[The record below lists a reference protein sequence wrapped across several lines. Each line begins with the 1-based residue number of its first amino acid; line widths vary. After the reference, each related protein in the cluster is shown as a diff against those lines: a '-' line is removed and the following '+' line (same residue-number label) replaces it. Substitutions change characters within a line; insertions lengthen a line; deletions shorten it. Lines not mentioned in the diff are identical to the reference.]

1 MKCSACGNAFND
13 GVQCGVCKKHLD
25 FGCAQ
30 LSEIGWRKLGSER
43 RAAWKCPACRSVS
56 PAPAAP
62 AGAPEPAS
70 LETVLREVRDMRRQL
85 IGLPTL
91 IEDVKSIKDELKD
104 LKSSCDFM
112 NGRLDDFTT
121 RVADMEKRVIGMEQF
136 QDTVAS
142 LESEISSLHAQLS
155 VSEQRTRL
163 NNVEIKGIPLK
174 KDENLFSIVEAIS
187 TATSYSFPKAQI
199 NYLHRVPLHGSKDKA
214 IVVRFIN
221 RYIKE
226 EFVASARAC
235 KTLSAADVGFSGV
248 SQRIFVNDHLNSA
261 YKNLL
266 NKVKALAKE
275 RKFSYVWVK
284 YGKIHVRKNDSAQ
297 PSSSAERQ
305 I

>member
-43 RAAWKCPACRSVS
+43 RAAWKCPACRSLS

-121 RVADMEKRVIGMEQF
+121 RVADMEKR
-136 QDTVAS
+136 
-142 LESEISSLHAQLS
+142 
-155 VSEQRTRL
+155 
-163 NNVEIKGIPLK
+163 
-174 KDENLFSIVEAIS
+174 
-187 TATSYSFPKAQI
+187 
-199 NYLHRVPLHGSKDKA
+199 
-214 IVVRFIN
+214 
-221 RYIKE
+221 
-226 EFVASARAC
+226 
-235 KTLSAADVGFSGV
+235 
-248 SQRIFVNDHLNSA
+248 
-261 YKNLL
+261 
-266 NKVKALAKE
+266 
-275 RKFSYVWVK
+275 
-284 YGKIHVRKNDSAQ
+284 
-297 PSSSAERQ
+297 
-305 I
+305 